1 MSHFRSRVITR
12 DRSWAPESPA
22 VPGIAGDS
30 GALCVALGSGCR
42 ASLFSSVLP
51 PPPNLEPKA
60 TTRRAYLTN
69 VERSFLSERE
79 GYSKVV

>member
-12 DRSWAPESPA
+12 DMFWAPESPA
-22 VPGIAGDS
+22 MPGIAGDS

-42 ASLFSSVLP
+42 ASLFSRFCP

-60 TTRRAYLTN
+60 NDLESILDECRK
-69 VERSFLSERE
+69 EFL
-79 GYSKVV
+79 K

>member
-12 DRSWAPESPA
+12 DMFWAPESPA
-22 VPGIAGDS
+22 MPGIAGDS
-30 GALCVALGSGCR
+30 GALCVALGSG
-42 ASLFSSVLP
+42 AHHFSLGFAPRLRTWSP
-51 PPPNLEPKA
+51 RR
-60 TTRRAYLTN
+60 TTWRAYLTN